1 VKIDGSL
8 MQGITHDAQLQNRV
22 RGLVELAKGV
32 GAQTIAERV
41 EDANT
46 MAIMWQ
52 LGIGFVQGFF
62 VHKPEAVTL
71 G

>member
-1 VKIDGSL
+1 
-8 MQGITHDAQLQNRV
+8 M
-22 RGLVELAKGV
+22 RGLVELSKAV
-32 GAQTIAERV
+32 GSATIAERV

-46 MAIMWQ
+46 MAVMWQ
-52 LGIGFVQGFF
+52 LGIEFIQGYF